1 MTEKETWNVKRLLE
15 WTTDY
20 LKRHG
25 SSSARLDAEVLLAHC
40 CRCQRIELYV
50 RFETEPDEPTRTRF
64 REMIKQRAAGKPVA
78 YLVGFREFF
87 SLSFE
92 VTPDVLIPRP
102 ETEQLVLTVLDFLK
116 GRDSA
121 AILDIGTGSGAIAV
135 TVSKHFPEA
144 RVTAV
149 DVSTAALAVAQR
161 NAVQHHVQG
170 QIEFLQSDLM
180 SGLGTE
186 RRFDVIVS
194 NPPYIGEIER
204 SSLSRDVVEYEPSQ
218 ALFSG
223 SDGTEA
229 TYRIIDAAPRYLKP
243 GGLLAIE
250 TSPIIGDRCLE
261 KLRSNSDFSK
271 QQLLKDSF
279 GNKRILSGI
288 RN

>member
-229 TYRIIDAAPRYLKP
+229 TYQIIDAAPHYLKP